1 MPGVEVSGVV
11 YLTNKRHMVSVFQGF
26 RTATGSSTP
35 TVSGS
40 PSFSNGISP
49 LDHVGSSGS
58 ARQVEAKYPALLF
71 KQQLTANVEKIYCM
85 VRDNLKKEVT
95 PLLGSCIQAPRASRL
110 STAKTVV
117 RSPSAAHP
125 PSATP
130 MTLSSH
136 WHSIINSFSQLLN
149 TMRANRVSVP

>member
-1 MPGVEVSGVV
+1 MSPAEHG
-11 YLTNKRHMVSVFQGF
+11 
-26 RTATGSSTP
+26 
-35 TVSGS
+35 GS
-40 PSFSNGISP
+40 PGTP
-49 LDHVGSSGS
+49 
-58 ARQVEAKYPALLF
+58 RQVEAKYPALLF

-85 VRDNLKKEVT
+85 IRDNLKKEVT

-110 STAKTVV
+110 STGKIMV

-125 PSATP
+125 PTATP

-149 TMRANRVSVP
+149 TMRANRVSGDPRTMRSEADFQF

>member
-1 MPGVEVSGVV
+1 M
-11 YLTNKRHMVSVFQGF
+11 QGF
-26 RTATGSSTP
+26 RTATGASSP
-35 TVSGS
+35 TASHS
-40 PSFSNGISP
+40 SSFANGVSP
-49 LDHVGSSGS
+49 LDHVGPSGS
-58 ARQVEAKYPALLF
+58 PRQVEAKYPALLF

-85 VRDNLKKEVT
+85 IRDNLKKEVT

-110 STAKTVV
+110 STGKTMA

-125 PSATP
+125 PSAATP

-149 TMRANRVSVP
+149 TMRANRVS